1 MTGKTNEPGIG
12 KPTKPKMKIT
22 LTWQHPNKT
31 RIRAREKRK
40 QRAKPTHPITNHMS
54 NP

>member
-22 LTWQHPNKT
+22 LTWQHPNET
-31 RIRAREKRK
+31 RSWAREKRK